1 MKLLTVSSHRGRHT
15 YKDRE
20 LGSCLSK
27 LYVLQMR
34 NWGALAVTNTNTNIN
49 TAGDACKNG

>member
-1 MKLLTVSSHRGRHT
+1 MKLIIVPSQRERHT

-20 LGSCLSK
+20 LGFWLSK

-49 TAGDACKNG
+49 TAGDAYKNG